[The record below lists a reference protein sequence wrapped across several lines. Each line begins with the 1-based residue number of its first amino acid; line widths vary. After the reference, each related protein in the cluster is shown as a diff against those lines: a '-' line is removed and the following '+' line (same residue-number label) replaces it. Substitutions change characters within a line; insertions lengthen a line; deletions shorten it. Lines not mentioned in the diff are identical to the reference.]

1 VSYNAEPSAAHVHTA
16 VASNDHLSYQHDSG
30 VHMSDQPH
38 TISRRE
44 FAALSLAVGAT
55 AAAGMAGAAAAGVT
69 ETDVQVHTASGVCDA
84 ALIHPQG
91 QGRWPAVIL
100 FVDAFGLRPAMRDMA
115 KRLAVGGFTVLVPN
129 PYYRSTKAPGIDPG
143 FDFTNAA
150 DRAKLDALRAL
161 LTSDAVMQDAAAYVK
176 FLDSQAS
183 VDKKAK
189 MGVFGYCMGGPMTLQ
204 AAASV
209 PARIGAGASFH
220 GGGLVTD
227 KPDSPHLLVAKIQSQ
242 YYFGIAANDDQR
254 QPDAKTKLDAAFH
267 AANLPAKI
275 EVYEGT
281 LHGWC
286 VKDMPLQAGK
296 PIYNEALAE
305 RAWNELVGLYK
316 RAQV

>member
-1 VSYNAEPSAAHVHTA
+1 
-16 VASNDHLSYQHDSG
+16 
-30 VHMSDQPH
+30 MSDQPL

-55 AAAGMAGAAAAGVT
+55 AAAGMAGAAAAGAT
-69 ETDVQVHTASGVCDA
+69 ETDVQVHTPSGVCDA

-115 KRLAVGGFTVLVPN
+115 KRLAVGGYTVLVPN

-161 LTSDAVMQDAAAYVK
+161 LTSDAVMQDAIAYVK
-176 FLDSQAS
+176 FLDAQSS

-189 MGVFGYCMGGPMTLQ
+189 VGVFGYCMGGPMTLQ
-204 AAASV
+204 AAAALPERV
-209 PARIGAGASFH
+209 GAGASFH

-227 KPDSPHLLVAKIQSQ
+227 KPDSPHLLAAKIKAQ

-254 QPDAKTKLDAAFH
+254 QPDAKTKLDEAFH